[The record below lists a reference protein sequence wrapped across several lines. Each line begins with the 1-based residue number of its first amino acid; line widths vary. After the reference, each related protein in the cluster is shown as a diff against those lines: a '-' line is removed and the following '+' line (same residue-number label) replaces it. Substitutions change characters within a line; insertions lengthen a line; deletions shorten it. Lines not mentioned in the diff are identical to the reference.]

1 MRQMSN
7 RDFRRRM
14 KEELLTM
21 FERARWLAD
30 QDQWA
35 DGAAYAETKGDSAK
49 VRTIAARPTEA
60 IALHGYLEDSEKD
73 RELRGKAAL
82 RRQREKSQRLALD
95 AIVKL
100 SNVMDGEAKKLERAM
115 GHLRPGP
122 SARNP
127 RFEPAIRGD
136 TTLGKAEMMATLEA
150 QGRRRERG
158 EAFGG

>member
-1 MRQMSN
+1 
-7 RDFRRRM
+7 
-14 KEELLTM
+14 M

-60 IALHGYLEDSEKD
+60 IALHGYLEDEEASDHD
-73 RELRGKAAL
+73 RQLRGKAAL

-115 GHLRPGP
+115 GHLRSGP

-158 EAFGG
+158 ESYGG